1 YLGKLF
7 LCEIHKSTILLYL
20 LFLFYK
26 SKEIRRL
33 SFYLNSDTLFETVS
47 TFSKKIIK
55 KIHQQVHPEC
65 LYGDENTKIPI
76 GASRGPLMGIELHS
90 VLNADRST
98 AVLDVNRR
106 PLGKL
111 LH

>member
-1 YLGKLF
+1 M
-7 LCEIHKSTILLYL
+7 
-20 LFLFYK
+20 
-26 SKEIRRL
+26 
-33 SFYLNSDTLFETVS
+33 DTNDVS
-47 TFSKKIIK
+47 IQTFSKKIIK

-76 GASRGPLMGIELHS
+76 GASRGPLMGIGFHS
-90 VLNADRST
+90 VLNTDRSI

-106 PLGKL
+106 PLGKR